1 MIIGTKDVVDE
12 EVDFCVVVV
21 GVGDTTEV
29 VAVVIVVGAAVEVV
43 TVVSE
48 TPVKGFALLHV
59 S

>member
-1 MIIGTKDVVDE
+1 MIIATKDVVVE
-12 EVDFCVVVV
+12 EVDVCVVVF
-21 GVGDTTEV
+21 GAADTTEV

-43 TVVSE
+43 IVVSE